1 MSSITLKRRA
11 IQRSIDWPAYKEQRA
26 HLADLFAVIAY
37 RGQTK
42 RPLALGIKADL
53 IGANTGLAPAEI
65 KHFLRAYTFG
75 PKYLR
80 ALTKG
85 AWRHAL
91 DGAVDGWV
99 SPNEAEHAALCL
111 RAHYA
116 DREWHRALKAAV
128 AKAVVADVLTG
139 NDPQHGWWPD
149 AQPYPY
155 RFAREAA

>member
-1 MSSITLKRRA
+1 MQITHKRRA
-11 IQRSIDWPAYKEQRA
+11 IQRTINWPAYHEQRA

-37 RGQTK
+37 SGQAK

-53 IGANTGLAPAEI
+53 IGANTGLSERDV

-80 ALTKG
+80 ALTVG

-91 DGAVDGWV
+91 DGAADGWV
-99 SPNEAEHAALCL
+99 TYYDAQHAALCL

-128 AKAVVADVLTG
+128 AVAVQQPVAEIYDAPPYDWG
-139 NDPQHGWWPD
+139 AE

>member
-1 MSSITLKRRA
+1 MPTITHKRRA
-11 IQRSIDWPAYKEQRA
+11 IQRTINWPAYHAQRA

-37 RGQTK
+37 SGQAK
-42 RPLALGIKADL
+42 RPLSIGIKHDL
-53 IGANTGLAPAEI
+53 IGANTGLSEREV

-80 ALTKG
+80 ALTVG

-91 DGAVDGWV
+91 DGAADGWV

-111 RAHYA
+111 KAHYA

-128 AKAVVADVLTG
+128 AKAVDSPMVDVA
-139 NDPQHGWWPD
+139 PD
-149 AQPYPY
+149 WQPYPY